1 MLSNFGKAAAVL
13 GLALTAL
20 SLTGSLRSSAT
31 TYISVVN
38 PSLAKEIL
46 RVNAEGKS
54 RYSTGKY
61 LEARALFL
69 SAASLSQHAGDPR
82 SAAMNWNNA
91 GGSALALRDYRDAL
105 ADFFKARQTAQ
116 ASHQFVPLAITMNNL
131 ASLYL
136 QVGNPSAAAQIARE
150 ALAGPAGSADR
161 TIRPKLRSQLAGA
174 LARMGQFDEA
184 CAIYRQA
191 IRELE
196 EQGDLDS
203 AARVLASLG
212 TAGLEANR
220 LNEAEAALSEGLRLV
235 RIHRLTASANI
246 LRGLANLKSLQG
258 DPRSAAVLFQE
269 AIDAPESLMPRWA
282 IYADR
287 GRFRIND
294 GDLPGALSDFRAARK
309 IAQRLRADAVP
320 ADQDRIAL
328 ESGLG
333 SIAAGLVDAGNL
345 LARQTSDRRYLR
357 ETFDAAERDKLWSL
371 RALVPTP
378 NDWRTRLPGNY
389 WDLLARYQ
397 AIERSLVAQPS
408 AEARRQAASL
418 QLRLQEVEAE
428 TASGYPRNP
437 FSDGFGLETD
447 AAGSPAGSALAH
459 VRHVLDADSVVLSF
473 HVTKSSGWLWAVD
486 RSGVDVYSIPALE
499 VLKSRVAE
507 FALAVRQG
515 DARAVASGRELYK
528 DLFGAVPASYLSH
541 KRWLLEL
548 DGPLFDLPFAA
559 LVAGDRNAGDRNAG
573 NSEAGGRKNEPI
585 YLMERAALQAIPGAL
600 MLEPRTPAGN
610 GEFLGVGDPVY
621 NAADSRYRGS
631 RGKRDEK
638 QDVVLPRL
646 PATAG
651 ELQACSRVWNPA
663 RTRILTGEDAGI
675 ASVRAALRSNP
686 SVIHFATHVV
696 TSPGDYSSGLIAL
709 SLDRSG
715 AMGLMGPTEIA
726 AHTVSAG
733 LVVLNGCHSGQGDA
747 LPGAGLMGLTRAW
760 LGAGA
765 KSVLATRWD
774 IPDEAGQTVMVE
786 FYRALRARPERG
798 AAFALRQAQLRVLRS
813 GDAPDTAAVW
823 AAYYL
828 LGRE

>member
-1 MLSNFGKAAAVL
+1 VLSTFGKLAAVL

-20 SLTGSLRSSAT
+20 LLTGSLQSSAT
-31 TYISVVN
+31 SYISIVN
-38 PSLAKEIL
+38 PSLAADIL
-46 RVNAEGKS
+46 RDNAEGKRCYS
-54 RYSTGKY
+54 AGRY
-61 LEARALFL
+61 LDARTSFL
-69 SAASLSQHAGDPR
+69 AAASISQRAGDPR

-91 GGSALALRDYRDAL
+91 GGSALARRDYREAL
-105 ADFFKARQTAQ
+105 QDFLKARRTAR
-116 ASHQFVPLAITMNNL
+116 ASHQLIPLAITMNNL

-136 QVGNPSAAAQIARE
+136 QVGNPSAAVQIATE
-150 ALAGPAGSADR
+150 ALHGPAGGADSR
-161 TIRPKLRSQLAGA
+161 IRPKLRFQLAGA
-174 LARMGQFDEA
+174 LARMNRFDEA
-184 CAIYRQA
+184 RVIYRQA
-191 IRELE
+191 IGELE
-196 EQGDLDS
+196 EEGDFDS

-212 TAGLEANR
+212 TAAIEANR
-220 LNEAEAALSEGLRLV
+220 LDEAETALREGLLLV
-235 RIHRLTASANI
+235 KAHRLTASANI

-258 DPRSAAVLFQE
+258 DSRSAARLFQA

-287 GRFRIND
+287 GRFRINN
-294 GDLPGALSDFRAARK
+294 GNLPGALSDFRAARK
-309 IAQRLRADAVP
+309 IAARLRADVVP

-345 LARQTSDRRYLR
+345 LARRTSDRRYLR
-357 ETFDAAERDKLWSL
+357 ETFDVAEQDRLWSL

-378 NDWRTRLPGNY
+378 NDWRTRLPASY

-397 AIERSLVAQPS
+397 ANERSLVAQSSP
-408 AEARRQAASL
+408 EARRQEASL

-428 TASGYPRNP
+428 AANGHRGDP
-437 FSDGFGLETD
+437 FSG
-447 AAGSPAGSALAH
+447 AGAKTESALNH
-459 VRHVLDADSVVLSF
+459 VTRVLDADSVLLSF

-486 RSGVDVYSIPALE
+486 RNGVDVYPIPSLDA
-499 VLKSRVAE
+499 LKSRVAD

-515 DARAVASGRELYK
+515 DVRAVASGRSLYK

-548 DGPLFDLPFAA
+548 DGPLFDVPFAA
-559 LVAGDRNAGDRNAG
+559 LVVGEGKAED
-573 NSEAGGRKNEPI
+573 SESGIRKDEPI
-585 YLMERAALQAIPGAL
+585 YLIARAAPQIVPGAL
-600 MLEPRTPAGN
+600 MLEPRAPRGN
-610 GEFLGVGDPVY
+610 GEFLGIGDPVY
-621 NAADSRYRGS
+621 NAADSRYRGD
-631 RGKRDEK
+631 GKK
-638 QDVVLPRL
+638 QDVVLARL
-646 PATAG
+646 PDTAA
-651 ELQACSRVWNPA
+651 ELQACSRVWKPA
-663 RTRILTGEDAGI
+663 STRILTGEDAGI

-686 SVIHFATHVV
+686 SVIHFATHIV
-696 TSPGDYSSGLIAL
+696 TAPGDYSSGLIAL

-726 AHTVSAG
+726 AHTVSAN

-747 LPGAGLMGLTRAW
+747 LPEAGLMGLTRAW

-765 KSVLATRWD
+765 KAVLATRWD

-786 FYRALRARPERG
+786 FYRALRAHPERG
-798 AAFALRQAQLRVLRS
+798 SAFALRQAQLRVS
-813 GDAPDTAAVW
+813 GNRDSPSTPAVW